1 MGKKHITP
9 MMGKVNMDNDNE
21 IFFALVEQF
30 KDDYEKFLTTGN
42 KAAGTRAR
50 KALSE
55 ISKLCKSIRSEIQ
68 AQKNSIYVP
77 SVKNS

>member
-1 MGKKHITP
+1 MEHEH
-9 MMGKVNMDNDNE
+9 E

-30 KDDYEKFLTTGN
+30 KEDYEKFLSTGN

-55 ISKLCKSIRSEIQ
+55 ISKLCKTVRGEIQ
-68 AQKNSIYVP
+68 QQKNSIYVP

>member
-1 MGKKHITP
+1 
-9 MMGKVNMDNDNE
+9 MDQDERDRE

-30 KDDYEKFLTTGN
+30 KDDYEKFLTIGN

-55 ISKLCKSIRSEIQ
+55 ISKLCKSLRFEIQ
-68 AQKNSIYVP
+68 QQKNSIYVP